1 MDLDRLSRPSARRT
15 HLPEDPAG
23 GTTYGS
29 RQDGRK
35 QPVAPARC
43 PFAPPLD
50 EFRRIEERYPL
61 LSSTGCTANFCQS
74 GRMVHTDE
82 PRVGRDRSLS
92 IAQNEA
98 VDFLCQ
104 LRRDGIIKSDES
116 LHRRKREA
124 VEQLQRSSRRVKVA
138 RNDRFPGAKDGD
150 SVAVAAGEWEQS
162 AAELEHGIRLAW
174 KHSKKCIMR
183 SEWKSLRLCDLRHV
197 AGSAEM
203 GRLLL
208 EKAHEA
214 FNNGDILPTVFVF
227 PPRKTGQAGPM
238 IWNHQ
243 LLSFAGYRN
252 EDGSVLGDPLN
263 AELTDAII
271 ELGWTPPAFRTQ
283 WDLLPLVTMAEGDV
297 AVITPIPPEM
307 FPLVHIRHPH
317 YGLQFDKLGL
327 RWVPSPALSRLGFDI
342 GGVQYTATPFMGW
355 FMDAEIGVRDLVD
368 RERYN
373 ILPRLI
379 DALDLPRSAL
389 DLEEVPEYE
398 RLALLSRAQT
408 ELNFAVY
415 WSFEQAGVRMSDT
428 LTASSM
434 YCNFDDEHLR
444 EHGFRLPADPYWLA
458 PPQGSIVPLW
468 HRGGAPNYQPKP
480 LICRHVQDPIKAWKR
495 KTKLSG
501 NGAVMASTD
510 PIPPK
515 GTTPLNS
522 STSRSIR
529 VHYCSSGT
537 TAQKL
542 ARRIHG
548 HVSTT
553 CGQSQTSFSVPPL
566 DTLNA
571 LKLDDIQPDDVVLVI
586 ASSCGRGD
594 MPYNGQAF
602 MKRLKCRKSITGVKF
617 AVYGN
622 GSSSYKTSY
631 NGAARSIERAFRE
644 RGGRAILDIFEG
656 DTEKEIPPW
665 RQLNTWWRAL
675 RQQIFD
681 EDDDVSSKLQQDLS
695 LDDGP
700 MQAPFE
706 ALAARSS
713 SVKLV
718 SSTNNIKGIKHVVL
732 DVGTLEYPEMSHIDI
747 FIPNRRIKVEQVLAY
762 MDLTGREL
770 KLSGDI
776 ATQQFITELV
786 DLERPFTDTRWASG
800 MNLDLEQLEMLS
812 NAPFPQALKVLPP
825 GWRKR
830 ASLGD
835 VFAAMPLLRPRTFSA
850 ASSQRFWEVSSQGNI
865 LELLVQTHPRGL
877 FSERFLNFSPQ
888 GTSMRIR
895 IRPTSGILLEDSTPT
910 IAFATGSGIAPVR
923 SLLQSRIF
931 EAEQAQ
937 HQTGAAQPR
946 HCPVSLFIGFKNYDV
961 NVAAGTL
968 DRASELGLLDM
979 LFLTP
984 SNRNRMRAQDK
995 MFADGVRHRIVSK
1008 IKDDN
1013 ANVFVCA
1020 SAEAARDFAQNLSAI
1035 LGRDVKDALAERYI
1049 EEVFDPTG

>member
-92 IAQNEA
+92 VAQNEA

-415 WSFEQAGVRMSDT
+415 WSFEQAG
-428 LTASSM
+428 
-434 YCNFDDEHLR
+434 
-444 EHGFRLPADPYWLA
+444 
-458 PPQGSIVPLW
+458 
-468 HRGGAPNYQPKP
+468 
-480 LICRHVQDPIKAWKR
+480 
-495 KTKLSG
+495 
-501 NGAVMASTD
+501 
-510 PIPPK
+510 
-515 GTTPLNS
+515 
-522 STSRSIR
+522 
-529 VHYCSSGT
+529 
-537 TAQKL
+537 
-542 ARRIHG
+542 
-548 HVSTT
+548 
-553 CGQSQTSFSVPPL
+553 
-566 DTLNA
+566 
-571 LKLDDIQPDDVVLVI
+571 PDDVVLVI

-776 ATQQFITELV
+776 TTQQFITELV